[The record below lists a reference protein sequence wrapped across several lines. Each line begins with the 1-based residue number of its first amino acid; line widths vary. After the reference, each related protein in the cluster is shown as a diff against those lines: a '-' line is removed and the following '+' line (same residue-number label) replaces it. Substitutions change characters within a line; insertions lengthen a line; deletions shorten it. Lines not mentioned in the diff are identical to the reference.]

1 MPKGARMPEL
11 LTPFWILGLIGL
23 LSYLLGSIPFGV
35 VVARI
40 MGLGDLRQ
48 IGSGN
53 IGATNVMR
61 TGNRFAG
68 ILTFVL
74 DAGKGAVA
82 AAAAWA
88 LFGEDAGQIAALAAF
103 LGHIYPVYLG
113 FRGGKGVATFIG
125 TALVLS
131 WPVAL
136 SVCAIW
142 ALVFSL
148 SRYSSLAALVACIA
162 SPVLAAVLGYGSM
175 LLLFALLAAMVVY
188 KHAENI
194 GRLRD
199 GTESR
204 FERKR

>member
-1 MPKGARMPEL
+1 MPEL
-11 LTPFWILGLIGL
+11 LTPLWILGLIGL
-23 LSYLLGSIPFGV
+23 LSYLLGSVPFGV
-35 VVARI
+35 VVARS

-68 ILTFVL
+68 ILTFAL

-82 AAAAWA
+82 AAIAWA
-88 LFGEDAGQIAALAAF
+88 LFGEDAGQVAALAAF

-162 SPVLAAVLGYGSM
+162 SPLLAVMLGYGSM

-194 GRLRD
+194 RRLRD

>member
-1 MPKGARMPEL
+1 MPEL